1 MRENINVCLCVT
13 KMYVSENVR
22 RVYRLHMYVTYM
34 YGVLLQHTLSHMLRI
49 WDMDNTRD

>member
-22 RVYRLHMYVTYM
+22 RVYRLHMYGCNIYYVCNIVTT
-34 YGVLLQHTLSHMLRI
+34 LLATTS
-49 WDMDNTRD
+49 